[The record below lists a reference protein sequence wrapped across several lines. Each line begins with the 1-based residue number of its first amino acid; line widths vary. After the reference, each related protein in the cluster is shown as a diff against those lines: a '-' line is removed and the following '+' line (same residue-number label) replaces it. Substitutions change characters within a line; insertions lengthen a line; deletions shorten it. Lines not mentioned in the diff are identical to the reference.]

1 MSATAEPSTT
11 YAGRM
16 ETIGLADVAAVLAD
30 PSRAT
35 MCLALID
42 GRAWTVGE
50 LARSA
55 RIAPSTASEHVRRLL
70 DAGFVTAVRQGRHNY
85 VRLADRRV
93 AELIERLTEHAKLA
107 PPRSLRGSVLAR
119 RLAFART
126 CYDHLA
132 GRLGV
137 ALRDGMLRTGLL
149 DRGDGL
155 ALTAAGRAAFAE
167 LDIAIPAGSRPLLQD
182 CLDWTER
189 REHLSGAIPA
199 ALLAHAI
206 DHRWLE
212 RSNDRAVRLHERAAE
227 PLALLGVQP
236 YSWAAYAGP

>member
-1 MSATAEPSTT
+1 
-11 YAGRM
+11 M
-16 ETIGLADVAAVLAD
+16 ETLRLAEVAAVLAD

-50 LARSA
+50 LAKA
-55 RIAPSTASEHVRRLL
+55 AAIAPSTASEHVRKLI
-70 DAGFVTAVRQGRHNY
+70 DAGFVATVRQGRHRY
-85 VRLADRRV
+85 VRLADQRV
-93 AELIERLTEHAKLA
+93 AELIERLSEHAELSA
-107 PPRSLRGSVLAR
+107 PRTLRASLRVR

-137 ALRDGMLRTGLL
+137 ALRDGMLRTGLF
-149 DRGDGL
+149 DRTAGL
-155 ALTAAGRAAFAE
+155 AMTEDGTRVFAE
-167 LDIAIPAGSRPLLQD
+167 LGVPLPANGHRPLLKD

-189 REHLSGAIPA
+189 REHLSGTAPA

-206 DHRWLE
+206 ADGWLD
-212 RSNDRAVRLHERAAE
+212 RDPHRAVRLHERARK
-227 PLALLGVQP
+227 PLALLGVQLDELVAQP
-236 YSWAAYAGP
+236 YSFSA

>member
-1 MSATAEPSTT
+1 
-11 YAGRM
+11 M
-16 ETIGLADVAAVLAD
+16 ETIRLAEVAAVLAD

-42 GRAWTVGE
+42 GRAWTIGE

-55 RIAPSTASEHVRRLL
+55 VIAPSTASEHLHRLL
-70 DAGFVTAVRQGRHNY
+70 DAGFVTTIRQGRHTY

-93 AELIERLTEHAKLA
+93 AELIERLAEHAELT
-107 PPRSLRGSVLAR
+107 PPRTLRGSVRARKLAY
-119 RLAFART
+119 ART

-149 DRGDGL
+149 DRRDGL
-155 ALTAAGRAAFAE
+155 ALTKAGRGTFAE
-167 LDIAIPAGSRPLLQD
+167 IGVVLPTAHRRPMLQD

-189 REHLSGAIPA
+189 REHLSGTVPA
-199 ALLAHAI
+199 AFLAHAI
-206 DHRWLE
+206 DEGWLE
-212 RSNDRAVRLHERAAE
+212 RDRDRAVRLHDGAAE
-227 PLALLGVQP
+227 PLALLGVQLDGDKADQP
-236 YSWAAYAGP
+236 YSLAAYAAP